1 MKKILVLCCLAM
13 GIAGCDET
21 TSFSIDDD
29 MPNAFK
35 VITVAANGE
44 THEYLEKDGYG
55 PTKSFCHLPNCKY
68 CKGTKHE

>member
-1 MKKILVLCCLAM
+1 M

-55 PTKSFCHLPNCKY
+55 PTMSFCHLPNCKY